1 MLRFAVCDDNEKE
14 LKQALALLEDYL
26 LSRPGLA
33 GRAEAFSS
41 CAALLERV
49 HTAGGFDL
57 YLLDILMPGQNGISV
72 GAALK
77 ARSPHVKIFMV
88 TSYPDYLDD
97 AMRFQVFR
105 YLSKPIE
112 KDRLLRN
119 LKDALYQYNM
129 ETREFSVLTA
139 EGIVVRRAEEIICV
153 EATQRKSLLHTTTGD
168 LLSTD
173 GIEHWRQMLTLPC
186 FYVSHRSFIVNMR
199 FVSAIEKDVV
209 ILKCGEQQIRAFLT
223 RRRYTHFKDTY
234 LMYLESTR

>member
-1 MLRFAVCDDNEKE
+1 MRVVFCDDDSRITAQLTAYISEYFRSIGGIQPEMAAYTSGDE
-14 LKQALALLEDYL
+14 LLQQEQRVDLA
-26 LSRPGLA
+26 
-33 GRAEAFSS
+33 F
-41 CAALLERV
+41 
-49 HTAGGFDL
+49 
-57 YLLDILMPGQNGISV
+57 LDVEMPGQNGISV

-223 RRRYTHFKDTY
+223 RRRYTQFKDTY

>member
-1 MLRFAVCDDNEKE
+1 MRVVFCDDDSRITAQLTAYISEYFRSIGGIQPEMAAYTSGDE
-14 LKQALALLEDYL
+14 LLQQEQRVDLA
-26 LSRPGLA
+26 
-33 GRAEAFSS
+33 F
-41 CAALLERV
+41 
-49 HTAGGFDL
+49 
-57 YLLDILMPGQNGISV
+57 LDVEMPGQNGISV

-186 FYVSHRSFIVNMR
+186 FYVSHRSFIVNMSS
-199 FVSAIEKDVV
+199 F
-209 ILKCGEQQIRAFLT
+209 
-223 RRRYTHFKDTY
+223 
-234 LMYLESTR
+234 